1 MHWKVAVL
9 SVIRFKKYSALLLLM
24 AVFFVANNLAHD
36 STHTFGQ
43 NFGAQLECDSCHV
56 FKGTLVSSAS
66 DVLVASFVVD
76 LFSQEPVSGPLRS
89 RFSLYLSRAP
99 PKV

>member
-1 MHWKVAVL
+1 LLVA
-9 SVIRFKKYSALLLLM
+9 RFKKYSALLLLM

-36 STHTFGQ
+36 SAHTFGQ
-43 NFGAQLECDSCHV
+43 NVGVQVECDSCHV
-56 FKGTLVSSAS
+56 FKGTLVAAASESST
-66 DVLVASFVVD
+66 LSFFMD
-76 LFSQEPVSGPLRS
+76 LFFEEPTLGSLPS

>member
-1 MHWKVAVL
+1 M
-9 SVIRFKKYSALLLLM
+9 IRFKKYSALLLLM

-56 FKGTLVSSAS
+56 FKGTLVPSAS
-66 DVLVASFVVD
+66 DVLTASFVID

-89 RFSLYLSRAP
+89 KFSLYLSQAP

>member
-1 MHWKVAVL
+1 L
-9 SVIRFKKYSALLLLM
+9 SVIRIKKYSALLLLM
-24 AVFFVANNLAHD
+24 AVFFVANNLVHD

-66 DVLVASFVVD
+66 DVLAASFVID